1 MTLAPASDARPAT
14 RLQPCRAQ
22 QVTWWQHELRQMEL
36 KINIFIEFDR
46 EINQKERRRLSL
58 RVQGC
63 SPFQKVQ
70 PRCGVISP
78 PTRNDVTVSEW
89 VGHSVSQWVETYKV
103 FVEISFITLSSRTEC
118 CLFLLLFLQ
127 LRSTKGGGSEWGVE
141 CFFSWFD
148 ACVSLW
154 PDSFTLIPYPTPYT
168 PHRRK
173 DRALLSRWTTYR

>member
-1 MTLAPASDARPAT
+1 MATRTEANGVENKYIHRIWQGDKPKGKTKAEPPCTGLQPLSETPAT
-14 RLQPCRAQ
+14 LWSDLPS
-22 QVTWWQHELRQMEL
+22 HP
-36 KINIFIEFDR
+36 
-46 EINQKERRRLSL
+46 ERRHS
-58 RVQGC
+58 Q
-63 SPFQKVQ
+63 
-70 PRCGVISP
+70 
-78 PTRNDVTVSEW
+78 SEW

-141 CFFSWFD
+141 WFFFSWFD